1 MPAADDV
8 ARIIE
13 QEKALVFASFD
24 EAHAFA
30 LGGRLRDLALAD
42 ALPINI
48 DIRLWD
54 RPLFYAAMPGSTAS
68 NHDWARRK
76 INTVRH
82 FQKASYRVFL
92 EQGGVE
98 QVVPARHG
106 LPTDQFVLAGG
117 GFPIRVAGAG
127 VIGAGVIGAVAI
139 SGLPSRRDHATVVAA
154 LAAHL
159 GQDAA
164 ALALAAE

>member
-1 MPAADDV
+1 MPAADDI
-8 ARIIE
+8 AKIIE
-13 QEKALVFASFD
+13 QEKALSFAAFD
-24 EAHAFA
+24 EAEAFA
-30 LGGRLRDLALAD
+30 LGSRLRDRALKD

-54 RPLFYAAMPGSTAS
+54 RPLFYAAMSGSTAS

-98 QVVPARHG
+98 QIVPARHG

-117 GFPIRVAGAG
+117 GFPISV
-127 VIGAGVIGAVAI
+127 VGAGVIGAVAI
-139 SGLPSRRDHATVVAA
+139 SGLPSRRDHATVVVA
-154 LAAHL
+154 LAEHL
-159 GQDAA
+159 GRDAT